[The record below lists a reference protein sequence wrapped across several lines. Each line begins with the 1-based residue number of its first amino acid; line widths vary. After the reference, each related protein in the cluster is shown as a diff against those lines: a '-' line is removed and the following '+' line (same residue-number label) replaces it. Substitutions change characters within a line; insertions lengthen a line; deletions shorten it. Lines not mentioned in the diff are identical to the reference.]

1 MDIPLDP
8 TAAKVAWQAELD
20 NAFIY
25 TAMADAEASPQV
37 AEVYRNLA
45 QTERGH
51 AAHLAA
57 QLSTAPPPHRPSWR
71 ARTLA
76 TVARRL
82 GPGAVLPTMLQGEKA
97 DSLAYQRQAQIGG
110 QPLAGDEAGHARI
123 LAAIASSRVGGMS
136 GTDLARLEGRHRGA
150 AGNAL
155 RAAVLGAN
163 DGLVSNLSL
172 VMGVAGAAVDDKAL
186 LLTGLAGLLA
196 GAISMALGEWLSVQ
210 SSRELYTRQ
219 IGIEAAELKAA
230 PEEEAKEL
238 ALIYQAKGVPAEQ
251 AREMAASILAN
262 PDRALDTL
270 VRGAVHRPGRTGRLG
285 LGSGHRLLP
294 ALRPGSRHPRG
305 PLLLRR
311 RQHSGDHQ
319 PGAQRGGA
327 LRHRSGHLPLHRTG
341 HPVQRFPADAL
352 RPARRGHH
360 LWRRLADGRVAGGL
374 NCGRT
379 APTCRQMTFDA
390 NALGRL
396 YKPPSRVVNSAL
408 SFACWSAA
416 PAGDSGRVWFGRA
429 TGSPHTY

>member
-1 MDIPLDP
+1 MDKPLDP
-8 TAAKVAWQAELD
+8 AAATVAWQAELD

-25 TAMADAEASPQV
+25 SAMADAEASPQV

-51 AAHLAA
+51 ASHLAA
-57 QLSTAPPPHRPSWR
+57 QLQQPPPPHRPSWR

-97 DSLAYQRQAQIGG
+97 DSLAYQRQTEIGG

-123 LAAIASSRVGGMS
+123 LAAIASSRVGGMT

-163 DGLVSNLSL
+163 DGLVSNFSL
-172 VMGVAGAAVDDKAL
+172 VMGVAGAAVDDQAL

-210 SSRELYTRQ
+210 SSRELYARQ

-262 PDRALDTL
+262 PDRALDAL
-270 VRGAVHRPGRTGRLG
+270 VREELAIDPAELGGSAWEAAIASFLLFALGAVIPVAPFFFTGGNTAVMVSLALSAVGLFGIGAGISLFTGRGTLF
-285 LGSGHRLLP
+285 SG
-294 ALRPGSRHPRG
+294 
-305 PLLLRR
+305 
-311 RQHSGDHQ
+311 
-319 PGAQRGGA
+319 
-327 LRHRSGHLPLHRTG
+327 
-341 HPVQRFPADAL
+341 F
-352 RPARRGHH
+352 
-360 LWRRLADGRVAGGL
+360 
-374 NCGRT
+374 
-379 APTCRQMTFDA
+379 RQMLFG
-390 NALGRL
+390 LL
-396 YKPPSRVVNSAL
+396 
-408 SFACWSAA
+408 AA
-416 PAGDSGRVWFGRA
+416 AITYGVGWLMGVSLAG
-429 TGSPHTY
+429 

>member
-1 MDIPLDP
+1 MSAPEGPTAVDLDP
-8 TAAKVAWQAELD
+8 AAALGAWQAELD
-20 NAFIY
+20 NAHIY
-25 TAMADAEASPQV
+25 TAMAEAEASPQV
-37 AEVYRNLA
+37 AEVYRHLA
-45 QTERGH
+45 TTEIGH

-57 QLSTAPPPHRPSWR
+57 ALGQEPPPHRPSWR

-110 QPLAGDEAGHARI
+110 QPLAGDEASHARI
-123 LAAIASSRVGGMS
+123 LETIASTRMGGMS
-136 GTDLARLEGRHRGA
+136 GSDLARLEGRHRGT

-210 SSRELYTRQ
+210 SSRELYARQ

-251 AREMAASILAN
+251 AREMAERIVAN
-262 PDRALDTL
+262 PERALDTL
-270 VRGAVHRPGRTGRLG
+270 VREELSIDPNELGGSAWEAAITSFLLFALGAIIPVLPFFFTGGGRAVTFSLVMSAVGLFAIGSGISLFTGRGTLFSG
-285 LGSGHRLLP
+285 L
-294 ALRPGSRHPRG
+294 
-305 PLLLRR
+305 
-311 RQHSGDHQ
+311 
-319 PGAQRGGA
+319 
-327 LRHRSGHLPLHRTG
+327 
-341 HPVQRFPADAL
+341 
-352 RPARRGHH
+352 
-360 LWRRLADGRVAGGL
+360 
-374 NCGRT
+374 
-379 APTCRQMTFDA
+379 RQMLFG
-390 NALGRL
+390 LL
-396 YKPPSRVVNSAL
+396 
-408 SFACWSAA
+408 AA
-416 PAGDSGRVWFGRA
+416 AVTYGVGWLMGVSLAG
-429 TGSPHTY
+429 

>member
-1 MDIPLDP
+1 MSSAEKQASVALDR
-8 TAAKVAWQAELD
+8 AAARNAWQAELD

-25 TAMADAEASPQV
+25 GAMAEAEASPQV
-37 AEVYRNLA
+37 AEVDRPLA
-45 QTERGH
+45 ATEVGP

-57 QLSTAPPPHRPSWR
+57 ALGQEAPPHRPSWR

-110 QPLAGDEAGHARI
+110 QPLAGDEASHARI
-123 LAAIASSRVGGMS
+123 LETIASTRMGGMS
-136 GTDLARLEGRHRGA
+136 GSDLARLEGRHRGT

-210 SSRELYTRQ
+210 SSRELYARQ

-251 AREMAASILAN
+251 AREMAERIVAN
-262 PDRALDTL
+262 PERALDTL
-270 VRGAVHRPGRTGRLG
+270 VREELSIDPNELGGSAWEAAITSFLLFALGAIIPVLPFFFTGGGRAVTFSLVMSAVGLFAIGSGISLFTGRGTLF
-285 LGSGHRLLP
+285 SG
-294 ALRPGSRHPRG
+294 
-305 PLLLRR
+305 
-311 RQHSGDHQ
+311 
-319 PGAQRGGA
+319 
-327 LRHRSGHLPLHRTG
+327 
-341 HPVQRFPADAL
+341 F
-352 RPARRGHH
+352 
-360 LWRRLADGRVAGGL
+360 
-374 NCGRT
+374 
-379 APTCRQMTFDA
+379 RQMLFG
-390 NALGRL
+390 LL
-396 YKPPSRVVNSAL
+396 
-408 SFACWSAA
+408 AA
-416 PAGDSGRVWFGRA
+416 AVTYGVGWLMGVSLAG
-429 TGSPHTY
+429 